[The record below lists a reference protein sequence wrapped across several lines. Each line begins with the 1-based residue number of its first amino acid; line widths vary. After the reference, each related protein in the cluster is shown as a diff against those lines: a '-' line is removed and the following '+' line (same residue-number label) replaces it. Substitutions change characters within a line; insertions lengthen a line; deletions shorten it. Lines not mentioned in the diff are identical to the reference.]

1 MLLFRSEQHVERWC
15 QQWKQPRGGVLTV
28 QQGWKL
34 AKLWYGDRLAAHWCP
49 KTTSEAQK
57 IFSDIGLM
65 GEFWKL
71 SS

>member
-15 QQWKQPRGGVLTV
+15 QQWKRPPGGVLTL

-34 AKLWYGDRLAAHWCP
+34 AKLWYGDRLKPNWRP
-49 KTTSEAQK
+49 KTSWQAQK
-57 IFSDIGLM
+57 LFSEIGLV

-71 SS
+71 PR